1 MPTVSAAGDEPH
13 LGARLQLPRDWR
25 AARGADSVR
34 AMDATRFVTDASLDF
49 VARRMRFL
57 GYDVVTH
64 PGARLD
70 ELFEAAARDGRTV
83 LTLSARH
90 PRRWAAVSVLHATRD
105 DPAATLRAIVAAHAP
120 AGPPF
125 SRCPECNVALRSRSA
140 FEAHGEVPG
149 RVTRSGWPLTWCP
162 SCGRWYW
169 PGTHV
174 MQVTRWLEA
183 AIGRPWSELAPPP
196 PPASP

>member
-1 MPTVSAAGDEPH
+1 MLV
-13 LGARLQLPRDWR
+13 
-25 AARGADSVR
+25 
-34 AMDATRFVTDASLDF
+34 TRFVTDASLDF
-49 VARRMRFL
+49 VARRLRFL

-64 PGARLD
+64 RGARLE

-90 PRRWAAVSVLHATRD
+90 PRRFAAV
-105 DPAATLRAIVAAHAP
+105 PAVRALRADAAGTVRAISEAHAP

-125 SRCPECNVALRSRSA
+125 SRCPACNVALRSRTP

-149 RVTRSGWPLTWCP
+149 RVTRAGHALTWCP
-162 SCGRWYW
+162 ACGKWYW

-174 MQVTRWLEA
+174 ARLVEWLQA
-183 AIGRPWSELAPPP
+183 ATGRAVAAPGPP
-196 PPASP
+196 E

>member
-1 MPTVSAAGDEPH
+1 M
-13 LGARLQLPRDWR
+13 LCDWR
-25 AARGADSVR
+25 AGGGVDSVR
-34 AMDATRFVTDASLDF
+34 VMDATRFVTDASLDF

-70 ELFEAAARDGRTV
+70 ELFEAAAREGRTV

-90 PRRWAAVSVLHATRD
+90 PHRWAQVPTVRAMRD
-105 DPAATLRAIVAAHAP
+105 DPAATLRAIVEAHTPVGA
-120 AGPPF
+120 PF
-125 SRCPECNVALRSRSA
+125 SRCPQCNAALRSRSA

-174 MQVTRWLEA
+174 MHLRRWLEA
-183 AIGRPWSELAPPP
+183 AIGRPLSELAPPQTP
-196 PPASP
+196 GAP